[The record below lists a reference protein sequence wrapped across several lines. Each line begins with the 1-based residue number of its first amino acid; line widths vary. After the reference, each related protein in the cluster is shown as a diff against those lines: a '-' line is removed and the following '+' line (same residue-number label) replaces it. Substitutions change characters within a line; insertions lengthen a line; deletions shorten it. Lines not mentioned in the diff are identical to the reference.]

1 LGSDIR
7 LERNDRCGGVQPTYL
22 KMQKTVAIALPE
34 EPDTAVKRF
43 PRELLYLCTIL
54 LMLVALVAGYCF
66 WVMSKLPM

>member
-1 LGSDIR
+1 
-7 LERNDRCGGVQPTYL
+7 
-22 KMQKTVAIALPE
+22 MQKTVAIALPE

-66 WVMSKLPM
+66 WVMSKLPKQIEHELKFNWHFNC